1 MTESLQE
8 LNDLNCEQI
17 NDSFKDEKNSPED
30 SENNF
35 DEPGGNNW
43 NINVLSD
50 SDNEEVLVACSY
62 NEEKIYEDLCY
73 VTFSSS
79 TLPEVSKTFP

>member
-1 MTESLQE
+1 MLQE
-8 LNDLNCEQI
+8 LNDLNDDGIE
-17 NDSFKDEKNSPED
+17 DSFKDDGIDEKNSPED

-35 DEPGGNNW
+35 EESSGVNNW
-43 NINVLSD
+43 NINLLSD
-50 SDNEEVLVACSY
+50 SENEVLVACSY

-79 TLPEVSKTFP
+79 LPEVSNFLS